1 MVVAPAIDLDAEHRQ
16 TVMTLLSRYLPN
28 TTVWAYGSRVK
39 WTSHPASDLDLVAF
53 TKPDQAARVAEL
65 REAFD
70 DSNLPFGVDL
80 FVWDGVPSGFRKRIE
95 AEYVVLAKKVRSVRE
110 KRKGWPEVTL
120 GDCIKMNDATY
131 SPKES
136 WPFVNYLDTG
146 NITENRIGEIH
157 HLIPGKDKIPSR
169 ARRKAQ
175 PGDILYSTVRPNQR
189 HFGLL
194 KKVPKNFLASTG
206 FSVIRG
212 KEDCAR
218 TDFIYWFLAQDS
230 VVEHL
235 QTIAEHSTSAY
246 PSIRPVDIERL
257 SLNLPPLSEQR
268 AITRILGVLDDKI
281 QLNRCMNETLGRM
294 TRALLKSW
302 FVDFDPVRAK
312 MEGRDAGLPQDIATL
327 FPNQLAESELGKI
340 PKGWRIGSIADVATS
355 PRRTAKPSELP
366 HELPYIGLE
375 HMPRQSIALTD
386 WGQAGKVKSGKSKFD
401 KGNILFGKLRPYFHK
416 VGVAPLNG
424 VCSTDIMVIAPK
436 KPQWAAFLLAWVSST
451 EFVAYA
457 NQASTGTK
465 MPRTNWKVM
474 SDYRLCLPPEQ
485 TVCAFQSL
493 VQPMLDRIIANI
505 HESRALALQRDALLP
520 KLVSGDVQVSPSND
534 R

>member
-1 MVVAPAIDLDAEHRQ
+1 MNDCQPSTEADHVPAPSNAPQGSEGWRKLAFSNAVLLNPLVSLDRGATYPFVDMAAVDPGSRDVGASRRREYSGGGSRFCTGD
-16 TVMTLLSRYLPN
+16 TVMARITPCLENGKIARYRGSDAAEPAHGSTEFIVVRGRAEVTDSEFAYYL
-28 TTVWAYGSRVK
+28 TRWEGVSGWAVTQMTG
-39 WTSHPASDLDLVAF
+39 TSGR
-53 TKPDQAARVAEL
+53 QRVATESL
-65 REAFD
+65 RH
-70 DSNLPFGVDL
+70 LV
-80 FVWDGVPSGFRKRIE
+80 VPIPPIE
-95 AEYVVLAKKVRSVRE
+95 
-110 KRKGWPEVTL
+110 
-120 GDCIKMNDATY
+120 
-131 SPKES
+131 
-136 WPFVNYLDTG
+136 
-146 NITENRIGEIH
+146 
-157 HLIPGKDKIPSR
+157 
-169 ARRKAQ
+169 
-175 PGDILYSTVRPNQR
+175 
-189 HFGLL
+189 
-194 KKVPKNFLASTG
+194 
-206 FSVIRG
+206 
-212 KEDCAR
+212 
-218 TDFIYWFLAQDS
+218 
-230 VVEHL
+230 
-235 QTIAEHSTSAY
+235 
-246 PSIRPVDIERL
+246 
-257 SLNLPPLSEQR
+257 EQR
-268 AITRILGVLDDKI
+268 AIARILSTLDDKI
-281 QLNRCMNETLGRM
+281 ELNRRMAATLEETV
-294 TRALLKSW
+294 RALFKSW
-302 FVDFDPVRAK
+302 FVDFDPVHAK
-312 MEGRDAGLPQDIATL
+312 MEGRDGGLPQDIATL

-340 PKGWRIGSIADVATS
+340 PKGWRIGSIADVAAS

-416 VGVAPLNG
+416 VGVAPLSG

-436 KPQWAAFLLAWVSST
+436 KPQWAAFLLAWVSSS